1 MPSPVSTLSQH
12 QSALARYCRTGTFE
26 PIPGV
31 RDRHVTRYREL
42 VYNVVED
49 ILLSAYPLTHD
60 LLSSSEW
67 EDLVDRFLSSHS
79 CRSPQVWKM
88 PKELYAFVKKQEIPL
103 LIRYPLLVELLYFEW
118 LEVELFMMEDKK
130 ARYTTSGNT
139 ETDALVLNPEH
150 LLRHFHYPVHLKK
163 AKDITCRDK
172 GDYYLV
178 LFRHPDSGNV
188 QFMDLSPALVYL
200 VEELRKC
207 PASVEELTDKV
218 CETLQIPLLEDTVP
232 TILKFIDR
240 SLENKLILGFK
251 V

>member
-1 MPSPVSTLSQH
+1 MLSPASIISQH
-12 QSALARYCRTGTFE
+12 QSALARYCRTGDYE

-31 RDRHVTRYREL
+31 RDRHVARYREL

-67 EDLVDRFLSSHS
+67 EDLVNRFLSSHS

-88 PKELYAFVKKQEIPL
+88 PKELYAFVKKQGTPL
-103 LIRYPLLVELLYFEW
+103 LIQYPFLVQLLYFEW
-118 LEVELFMMEDKK
+118 LEVELFMMEDRK
-130 ARYTTSGNT
+130 ARHTTSGNT

-150 LLRHFHYPVHLKK
+150 FLRHFHYPIHLKK
-163 AKDITCRDK
+163 AKDITSRDK

-178 LFRHPDSGNV
+178 LFRHPETGNV
-188 QFMDLSPALVYL
+188 QFIDLSPALVYL
-200 VEELRKC
+200 VEQLAEH
-207 PASVEELTDKV
+207 PASAEELTNKV
-218 CETLQIPLLEDTVP
+218 CEALQIPLLEDTAS
-232 TILKFIDR
+232 TILKFIHR